1 MSLLLAAGGA
11 GSPVNYVLTCA
22 SGSYS
27 YTGVA
32 ASLNVAHSLVCD
44 AGAYAYS
51 GNAATLTYTPGA
63 AKVDYVLSCSAGSYA
78 YSGQPASLLY
88 VAGAIQVIQGGVKK
102 LNLRAQF
109 RGVET
114 EDQKRLRREAAG
126 IIARAKKAEPA
137 DIYGLQ
143 VEAED
148 VSGQLQDAIA
158 QLELAASAFTAELRA
173 KEAKKATI
181 DAKRLQLLLVDA
193 QLQIETMQQQV
204 EELDVAFI
212 VMMIAAHI

>member
-1 MSLLLAAGGA
+1 M
-11 GSPVNYVLTCA
+11 
-22 SGSYS
+22 
-27 YTGVA
+27 
-32 ASLNVAHSLVCD
+32 
-44 AGAYAYS
+44 
-51 GNAATLTYTPGA
+51 
-63 AKVDYVLSCSAGSYA
+63 
-78 YSGQPASLLY
+78 
-88 VAGAIQVIQGGVKK
+88 AGAIQVIQGGVKK